1 MENEKS
7 LQEATIKK
15 CMSLR
20 VEAVNQGSTVQE
32 AANRMN
38 KKGIKSVLIKENNDY
53 LGILTETDLMFE
65 VLIAGKDT
73 KQTKVEAI
81 MSKPLVSLDENETI
95 SKAVDIMREK
105 RFKHLPISRNGNVV
119 GMLSVKDLV
128 SFFYK
133 NPQER
138 RTHTE
143 EA

>member
-15 CMSLR
+15 CMSFQ
-20 VEAVNQGSTVQE
+20 VVAVDQGSTVQE

-138 RTHTE
+138 PRI
-143 EA
+143 

>member
-1 MENEKS
+1 MEKEKS
-7 LQEATIKK
+7 LQEATIKN

-20 VEAVNQGSTVQE
+20 VVAVNQGSTVQE

-38 KKGIKSVLIKENNDY
+38 KKGIKSVLIKENKDY

-65 VLIAGKDT
+65 VLIAGKDP

-119 GMLSVKDLV
+119 GMLSAKDLI
-128 SFFYK
+128 SFFSK

-138 RTHTE
+138 PRI
-143 EA
+143 